1 MEERVKAGVAR
12 ACVRVSL
19 CMCVWSSG
27 AESQLPIPG
36 GGSPAVFLIRSLTLL
51 FPYDPPTP

>member
-27 AESQLPIPG
+27 AERQPPIPG
-36 GGSPAVFLIRSLTLL
+36 GGSPAVFLIPSLTLL
-51 FPYDPPTP
+51 LPYHPPTP